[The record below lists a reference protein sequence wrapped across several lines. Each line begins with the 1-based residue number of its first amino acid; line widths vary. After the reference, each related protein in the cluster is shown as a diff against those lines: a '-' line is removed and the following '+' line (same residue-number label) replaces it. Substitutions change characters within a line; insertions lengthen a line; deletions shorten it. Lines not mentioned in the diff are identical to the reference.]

1 MLTWPP
7 LLCIGFR
14 YNVNK
19 ADPITKLHILTLC
32 LDENTKLYREH
43 ATSVPCK
50 NQTQKEKVC
59 QKAVDLKQN
68 NSINGKKKPRKD
80 KSWLESKKLTK
91 KKNHGKKKKK
101 I

>member
-68 NSINGKKKPRKD
+68 NSINGKKNPEKI
-80 KSWLESKKLTK
+80 
-91 KKNHGKKKKK
+91 NHGLKVKN
-101 I
+101 

>member
-1 MLTWPP
+1 
-7 LLCIGFR
+7 
-14 YNVNK
+14 
-19 ADPITKLHILTLC
+19 

-68 NSINGKKKPRKD
+68 NSINGKKNPEKI
-80 KSWLESKKLTK
+80 
-91 KKNHGKKKKK
+91 NHGLKVKN
-101 I
+101 

>member
-1 MLTWPP
+1 LRIIIPDIKCHD
-7 LLCIGFR
+7 LLGFR

-32 LDENTKLYREH
+32 LHENTKFYREH
-43 ATSVPCK
+43 ATSVACK

-68 NSINGKKKPRKD
+68 NNSINGQKNPEKI
-80 KSWLESKKLTK
+80 
-91 KKNHGKKKKK
+91 NHGLKVKN
-101 I
+101 